1 MEAGA
6 RDHTYFC
13 RQEGEGKTVYLR
25 HSIDTL
31 EQWLPSI
38 LGRWRRWCAYIIY
51 KSLGKVEKLSKRD
64 IWRLAKI
71 LLHEYEKAIDST
83 VERLVV
89 KTSVVNSMG
98 NPQDANGEW
107 WARGDLNPGPPPC
120 EGGVL
125 TRLDD
130 GPISSRGIPLGA
142 GLVGINLSRPLPQG
156 LSWLGL
162 LLVFPLF
169 YKLLLVWLPILFLQL
184 FAEVAVVARLDNN
197 VIGRHLY
204 CFLNHLDGLACFP
217 VIFGVSEYSFF
228 CTSHRCYPSC
238 VLYN

>member
-1 MEAGA
+1 M
-6 RDHTYFC
+6 
-13 RQEGEGKTVYLR
+13 
-25 HSIDTL
+25 
-31 EQWLPSI
+31 
-38 LGRWRRWCAYIIY
+38 GRWRRWCAYIIY

-130 GPISSRGIPLGA
+130 GPIASRGIPLGA
-142 GLVGINLSRPLPQG
+142 RLVAINLSRPLPQG
-156 LSWLGL
+156 AFMARPSAGISIILQA
-162 LLVFPLF
+162 LV
-169 YKLLLVWLPILFLQL
+169 
-184 FAEVAVVARLDNN
+184 
-197 VIGRHLY
+197 
-204 CFLNHLDGLACFP
+204 GLATYIVLT
-217 VIFGVSEYSFF
+217 VICRS
-228 CTSHRCYPSC
+228 RCC
-238 VLYN
+238 GTAG